1 MNENDYDEDGNC
13 IVDCPLCLTTN
24 CPSVNDGGEC
34 PIEKR
39 MREDPKYAEEFM
51 RTEEKSVEEMV
62 QEFRKTFA
70 DDNLW
75 KDEINETAFVAIGN
89 IENWIRDTLTT
100 LIHQTRKERDEEI
113 DVKIDYALALIDD
126 EHTQGHIKYYGAYSD
141 IHDAVASINLT
152 TPDHE

>member
-1 MNENDYDEDGNC
+1 MNKYQALVDMIEHGNNKGALDALEKLRDED
-13 IVDCPLCLTTN
+13 
-24 CPSVNDGGEC
+24 
-34 PIEKR
+34 R
-39 MREDPKYAEEFM
+39 
-51 RTEEKSVEEMV
+51 EKSKCVEEMV

-100 LIHQTRKERDEEI
+100 LIQQTRKERDAEI
-113 DVKIDYALALIDD
+113 VEFIGTPITEPDGLRAVEVDD
-126 EHTQGHIKYYGAYSD
+126 ILNH
-141 IHDAVASINLT
+141 LT

>member
-51 RTEEKSVEEMV
+51 RTEEKSVEESNII
-62 QEFRKTFA
+62 E
-70 DDNLW
+70 
-75 KDEINETAFVAIGN
+75 KDGDYYIKFVAHEEVVKRN
-89 IENWIRDTLTT
+89 RQ
-100 LIHQTRKERDEEI
+100 QTRKERDAEI
-113 DVKIDYALALIDD
+113 VEFIGTPITEPDGVRAVEVDD
-126 EHTQGHIKYYGAYSD
+126 ILNH
-141 IHDAVASINLT
+141 LT

>member
-51 RTEEKSVEEMV
+51 RTEEKSVEESNII
-62 QEFRKTFA
+62 E
-70 DDNLW
+70 
-75 KDEINETAFVAIGN
+75 KDGDYYIKFVAHEEVVKRN
-89 IENWIRDTLTT
+89 RQ
-100 LIHQTRKERDEEI
+100 QTRKERDAEI
-113 DVKIDYALALIDD
+113 VEWVKKEIRNAPLEVKMSGSSMILGKLIK
-126 EHTQGHIKYYGAYSD
+126 HI
-141 IHDAVASINLT
+141 T
-152 TPDHE
+152 TPDHD